1 MRLLFSHLSD
11 PLLQYKA
18 NSSSLFLISDL
29 PSAQGFFTLINALK
43 CQVFSFLDFYIFF
56 LEQEPQFLYSINDWH
71 MMLSYPMFYS
81 FLSCPIVKIVI
92 QSQAKKMF
100 FLDKKNNIFLSTC
113 SQDLKLLKKTS
124 TKGLKNKSVSGQF
137 NIVTCHES
145 SSMFLF

>member
-43 CQVFSFLDFYIFF
+43 CQVFSFLAFYIFF
-56 LEQEPQFLYSINDWH
+56 LEQEPSFLYSINDWH
-71 MMLSYPMFYS
+71 MSCLIPCFILSYLVPLLKLS
-81 FLSCPIVKIVI
+81 FSLR
-92 QSQAKKMF
+92 QKKMF

-124 TKGLKNKSVSGQF
+124 TKGLKNKSVSGHF